1 MNDFVAKKLDLD
13 LNLTLLDG
21 TQLKLEPK
29 NLLTVDESMR
39 IMNAWTEDEKSKVEG
54 LDKVNLLAEELAV
67 VYPKDSKWWS
77 SNFDIETLSSIVVFV
92 AETIGGVR
100 KKG

>member
-1 MNDFVAKKLDLD
+1 MNEFAAKKLDLD

-21 TQLKLEPK
+21 TELTLEPK

-77 SNFDIETLSSIVVFV
+77 ANFDIETLSAIVVFV